1 MLKKQRVSRNAPESR
16 EQRQDYTQIEVD
28 QAGYVLLTFN
38 MWDAD
43 KNRHV
48 PTTLRLRPEEAQ
60 LMSDM
65 LRRNAEEAP
74 SRRAGKKETG
84 APGGDTDDIDDAVV
98 FAASV

>member
-1 MLKKQRVSRNAPESR
+1 MLKKQRVSRNASESR

-65 LRRNAEEAP
+65 LRRNADEAP
-74 SRRAGKKETG
+74 SQRAGKKETG
-84 APGGDTDDIDDAVV
+84 ALGENTDDIDDAMF